1 MCRLHREQM
10 PRLVCSSHFSSPL
23 TSALMNSTCLVK
35 TTLMRGYMRGEGF
48 PQVEIPFRES
58 VHKCA
63 PTCMLLTCRNAS
75 AERRDLCRQLKE
87 FKKETISK

>member
-10 PRLVCSSHFSSPL
+10 PRLVCSFYFSSPL
-23 TSALMNSTCLVK
+23 TSALMNSTWLVK
-35 TTLMRGYMRGEGF
+35 TTLTRSGKCGEGF
-48 PQVEIPFRES
+48 PQVEIPFRGS

-63 PTCMLLTCRNAS
+63 LTCTLLTCRNAS
-75 AERRDLCRQLKE
+75 AEHRDLCRQLKE